1 MELND
6 EERYAV
12 ASLFTE
18 PPAVERDPRAIANVT
33 EAELEAWWGYDLSVS
48 GGLADRIY
56 RELQVQLPVQFD
68 DCTPAAADCELPPL
82 QVAPTKWKGLKLLP
96 TAAPSAGDDYFKQM
110 VRGLIDMLD
119 ADLAASLPP
128 LVLHRSASRLAR
140 PGGDDS
146 PASPQRRAVP
156 DHLFHGLIDS
166 DSEDEGRDDED
177 WAADLAREKK
187 LQASAERKRS
197 QQPPLHRMLSGEA
210 EDAVLRISKRL
221 SGGLS
226 LHSEVSTDEEDQQQQ
241 QQNGERQA
249 EMDHPLSSRNIRMAA
264 AEPDNEPCCVG
275 AAPMPPDPTIPK
287 LPRPVAVRWYDARAR
302 VALLTVASWLQVP
315 PRKVSN
321 LEVLLT
327 HGDRAPRHKSLSSLE
342 EDAWERR
349 MRYFKVGAAAV
360 GGGALF
366 AVTGGLAA
374 PAIAAGVGSI
384 LGFIGAPTAIAGTV
398 TGFLASTADRT
409 ATINEFGFRE
419 LLPLQQQLYQPPKEQ
434 ELQPLQSLRDQ
445 QVAMGSMPDAVGPGG
460 DRGHLGLASS
470 SYQSAREQA
479 LRRAS
484 SSGSLRGSGSSK
496 TLQLQPQQQ
505 LVAQPQEPQ
514 AEQQSAWHR
523 WQSGDVKLAVNLYV
537 AGWITQRS
545 DFESCW
551 QSCITSS
558 DADCFALVWETKV
571 LLHLNSALGKLLTM
585 QAAGQGLQLAT
596 HSFFYAGAGL
606 VAIEGVEGVENAT
619 LTKMCEGHLAYL
631 ANFSSILDSLGL

>member
-1 MELND
+1 MRWPRSSRWPSTHHSMIATSAKRHGGECTARLLSWPPAD
-6 EERYAV
+6 QHYKAACR
-12 ASLFTE
+12 E

-264 AEPDNEPCCVG
+264 AEPDNEPVTSVMPPKHQQQAATQRNPGAAGGSPKAMGAVWELVQCCVG

-302 VALLTVASWLQVP
+302 VALLTVASWLQVRSSRCCVVLFFQAPAQEGNVQCLQGYCSAQLSGPSAMLQVP

-349 MRYFKVGAAAV
+349 MRYFKVGGLDTFWEGAPSVREGDRALSTHTGATPLCAQKIFGRLVQSCMMHGVPCVQVGAAAV

-398 TGFLASTADRT
+398 TGFLASTAG
-409 ATINEFGFRE
+409 AC
-419 LLPLQQQLYQPPKEQ
+419 PL
-434 ELQPLQSLRDQ
+434 SVR
-445 QVAMGSMPDAVGPGG
+445 
-460 DRGHLGLASS
+460 
-470 SYQSAREQA
+470 
-479 LRRAS
+479 
-484 SSGSLRGSGSSK
+484 
-496 TLQLQPQQQ
+496 
-505 LVAQPQEPQ
+505 
-514 AEQQSAWHR
+514 
-523 WQSGDVKLAVNLYV
+523 
-537 AGWITQRS
+537 
-545 DFESCW
+545 
-551 QSCITSS
+551 
-558 DADCFALVWETKV
+558 
-571 LLHLNSALGKLLTM
+571 
-585 QAAGQGLQLAT
+585 
-596 HSFFYAGAGL
+596 
-606 VAIEGVEGVENAT
+606 
-619 LTKMCEGHLAYL
+619 
-631 ANFSSILDSLGL
+631 